1 MYDARLNCSA
11 VQQDQFCFLVCHMP
25 PSQSLS
31 LPWTRFI
38 LRVDI
43 HQPAVY
49 TPCFFEGVFDI
60 AASPAL
66 STYCVRYT
74 DGSECAVT
82 AAVDR
87 SFGCV
92 LHSVVIVL
100 PRSLPAPPPRK
111 HPRSRSSFL
120 SPIAG
125 DRVASQAT
133 VGPIPSGHAS
143 GGERVSGRAGASER
157 ASGHATGERVS
168 NHASASERAS
178 GHAPTNER
186 APNHATANERT
197 SNHAAANERAPNHAS
212 TNERAPNHATAN
224 ERTSNHATA
233 NERTSNHA
241 ASPRSPLTITSVEK
255 QAKNRNGS
263 RRLQETI
270 SKASPAVYREYLTA
284 TLPIITKLSQRTR
297 SPPAQA

>member
-74 DGSECAVT
+74 DGSEYAVT

-186 APNHATANERT
+186 APNHA
-197 SNHAAANERAPNHAS
+197 AANERAPNHAS
-212 TNERAPNHATAN
+212 TNERAP
-224 ERTSNHATA
+224 NHATA

>member
-49 TPCFFEGVFDI
+49 TPCFFKGVFDL

-186 APNHATANERT
+186 APNHAAANERAP
-197 SNHAAANERAPNHAS
+197 NHAAANERAPNHAS

-224 ERTSNHATA
+224 ERTSNHA
-233 NERTSNHA
+233 
-241 ASPRSPLTITSVEK
+241 ASPRSPLTLTSVEK

>member
-186 APNHATANERT
+186 APNHAAANDRAP
-197 SNHAAANERAPNHAS
+197 NHAAANERAPNHAS
-212 TNERAPNHATAN
+212 TNERAP
-224 ERTSNHATA
+224 NHATA

>member
-186 APNHATANERT
+186 APNHAAANERAP
-197 SNHAAANERAPNHAS
+197 NHAAANERAPNHA
-212 TNERAPNHATAN
+212 TANERAP
-224 ERTSNHATA
+224 NHATA

>member
-49 TPCFFEGVFDI
+49 TPCFFEGVFDL

-92 LHSVVIVL
+92 LHSVMIVL

-186 APNHATANERT
+186 APNHA
-197 SNHAAANERAPNHAS
+197 AANERAPNHAS
-212 TNERAPNHATAN
+212 TNERAPNHASTN
-224 ERTSNHATA
+224 ERAPNHATA

>member
-49 TPCFFEGVFDI
+49 TPCFFEGVFDL

-143 GGERVSGRAGASER
+143 GGERVSGRAAASER

-168 NHASASERAS
+168 NHASASERTSNHTSAS
-178 GHAPTNER
+178 ER
-186 APNHATANERT
+186 AP
-197 SNHAAANERAPNHAS
+197 NHAAANERAPNHAS
-212 TNERAPNHATAN
+212 TNERAP
-224 ERTSNHATA
+224 NHATA

>member
-11 VQQDQFCFLVCHMP
+11 IQQDQFCFLVCHMP

-49 TPCFFEGVFDI
+49 TPCFFEGVFDL

-186 APNHATANERT
+186 APNHA
-197 SNHAAANERAPNHAS
+197 AANERAPNHAS
-212 TNERAPNHATAN
+212 TNERAPNHASTN
-224 ERTSNHATA
+224 ERAPNHATA

>member
-186 APNHATANERT
+186 APNHA
-197 SNHAAANERAPNHAS
+197 AANERAPNHAS

>member
-186 APNHATANERT
+186 APNHA
-197 SNHAAANERAPNHAS
+197 AANERAPNHAS
-212 TNERAPNHATAN
+212 TNERAPNHASTN
-224 ERTSNHATA
+224 ERAPNHATA

>member
-49 TPCFFEGVFDI
+49 TPCFFEGVFDL

-133 VGPIPSGHAS
+133 VGPIPSGRAVAS
-143 GGERVSGRAGASER
+143 ERASGRAASER

-186 APNHATANERT
+186 APNHA
-197 SNHAAANERAPNHAS
+197 AANERAPNHAS
-212 TNERAPNHATAN
+212 TNERAP
-224 ERTSNHATA
+224 NHATA

>member
-1 MYDARLNCSA
+1 MPNGSVTLSVHHALSNLIMYDARLNCSA
-11 VQQDQFCFLVCHMP
+11 IQQDQFCFLVCHMP

-49 TPCFFEGVFDI
+49 TPCFFEGVFDL

-82 AAVDR
+82 AAVDG

-186 APNHATANERT
+186 APNHA
-197 SNHAAANERAPNHAS
+197 AANERAP
-212 TNERAPNHATAN
+212 T
-224 ERTSNHATA
+224 
-233 NERTSNHA
+233 HA

>member
-186 APNHATANERT
+186 APNHA
-197 SNHAAANERAPNHAS
+197 AANERAPNHAS

-224 ERTSNHATA
+224 ERAPNHATA

>member
-186 APNHATANERT
+186 APNHAAANERAP
-197 SNHAAANERAPNHAS
+197 NHAAANERAPNHAS
-212 TNERAPNHATAN
+212 TNERAP
-224 ERTSNHATA
+224 NHATA

>member
-100 PRSLPAPPPRK
+100 PRSLPVPPPRK

-186 APNHATANERT
+186 APNHAAANERAP
-197 SNHAAANERAPNHAS
+197 NHAAANERAPNHAS
-212 TNERAPNHATAN
+212 TNERAP
-224 ERTSNHATA
+224 NHATA

>member
-1 MYDARLNCSA
+1 
-11 VQQDQFCFLVCHMP
+11 MP

-186 APNHATANERT
+186 APNHAAANDRAP
-197 SNHAAANERAPNHAS
+197 NHAAANERAPNHAS
-212 TNERAPNHATAN
+212 TNERAP
-224 ERTSNHATA
+224 NHATA

>member
-25 PSQSLS
+25 HSQSLS

-49 TPCFFEGVFDI
+49 TPCFFEGVFDL

-100 PRSLPAPPPRK
+100 PCSLPAPPPRK

-125 DRVASQAT
+125 DRVASRAT
-133 VGPIPSGHAS
+133 VGLTP
-143 GGERVSGRAGASER
+143 SGRASGSER
-157 ASGHATGERVS
+157 ASGHATAGERVS
-168 NHASASERAS
+168 NHTSAS
-178 GHAPTNER
+178 
-186 APNHATANERT
+186 ERT
-197 SNHAAANERAPNHAS
+197 SNHVTANERA
-212 TNERAPNHATAN
+212 
-224 ERTSNHATA
+224 
-233 NERTSNHA
+233 SNHA
-241 ASPRSPLTITSVEK
+241 AGPRSPPLTITSVEK

-297 SPPAQA
+297 SPPAQP

>member
-49 TPCFFEGVFDI
+49 TPCFFESVFDL

-143 GGERVSGRAGASER
+143 GGERVSGRAAASER

-168 NHASASERAS
+168 NHTSASERTSNHTSASERA
-178 GHAPTNER
+178 P
-186 APNHATANERT
+186 
-197 SNHAAANERAPNHAS
+197 NHAAANERAPNHAS
-212 TNERAPNHATAN
+212 TNERAP
-224 ERTSNHATA
+224 
-233 NERTSNHA
+233 NHA

-297 SPPAQA
+297 SPPAQP